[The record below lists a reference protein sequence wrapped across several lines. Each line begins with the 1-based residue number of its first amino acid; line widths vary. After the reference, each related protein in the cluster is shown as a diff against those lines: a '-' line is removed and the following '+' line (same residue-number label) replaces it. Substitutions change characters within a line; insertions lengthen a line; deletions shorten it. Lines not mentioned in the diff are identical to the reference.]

1 MLSKSN
7 SRKIWRTALLP
18 LVDFTALILGSG
30 LVYIIRYRWDDLLG
44 FNFGNKIIT
53 GIEYLKGSIYLG
65 LLVVMIYA
73 LIGLYEVNSR
83 RSITKLI
90 LQLSFGI
97 FLVLSMV
104 ISYFFFNEY
113 DRSTLPAGVPVSRF
127 ILAVGGFLALYFVL
141 IGRILFW
148 LFEKILYKFGLGKID
163 IVVIGD
169 KKSYL
174 NSYLQRRYEVDK
186 IYSYE
191 DLNNHDYEFL
201 ERLIKLG
208 NVSEIYLF
216 SQDNKLESKLALLSE
231 RSKVSF
237 IFAPNGFLQYQ
248 AFDLKAVTIGGKVFL
263 ELKHTNLDGWQV
275 VLKRLFD
282 IIVSLLFILIFSWLY
297 LLIAVIIKLDSPGTV
312 FYIND
317 RIGPN
322 GKVFKLWKFRRFKQ
336 EFCTSSDNT
345 EAVEYEKKLIKE
357 KDIRGDVLYKIA
369 DDPRVTRV
377 GKFIEKYS
385 LDELPQFF
393 NVIAG
398 NMSIVGPRP
407 HQPREVAKYASHH
420 FKVLNIKPGIT
431 GLAQINGRSDLSF
444 EQEVAFDTFYV
455 EHWNFF
461 MDLKIFIKTP
471 ITILFGKHK
480 S

>member
-1 MLSKSN
+1 MLSRST
-7 SRKIWRTALLP
+7 SRKIWKTALLP
-18 LVDFTALILGSG
+18 LIDFTALLLGSG
-30 LVYIIRYRWDDLLG
+30 LVYLIRYRWDDLLG
-44 FNFGNKIIT
+44 FNFGNKLIT
-53 GIEYLKGSIYLG
+53 GLEYLKGSIFLG
-65 LLVVMIYA
+65 LLVVVIYA

-83 RSITKLI
+83 RSIAKLV
-90 LQLSFGI
+90 LQLGFGI

-127 ILAVGGFLALYFVL
+127 ILAVGGFLALYFVV
-141 IGRILFW
+141 IGRFLFW
-148 LFEKILYKFGLGKID
+148 LFEIILYKFGIGKID

-169 KKSYL
+169 KQAYLYNYL
-174 NSYLQRRYEVDK
+174 NRRSEVNRV
-186 IYSYE
+186 YSYK
-191 DLNNHDYEFL
+191 DLNNQDYEFL
-201 ERLIKLG
+201 ERLIKIG

-248 AFDLKAVTIGGKVFL
+248 AFDLKAVNIGGKVFL
-263 ELKHTNLDGWQV
+263 ELKHTKLDGWQV

-282 IIVSLLFILIFSWLY
+282 ITISILFILIFSWLY
-297 LLIAVIIKLDSPGTV
+297 LLIAIIIKLDSPGSV
-312 FYIND
+312 FYINE
-317 RIGPN
+317 RVGPN
-322 GKVFKLWKFRRFKQ
+322 GKAFKLWKFRRFKQ
-336 EFCTSSDNT
+336 EFCTSTDNT
-345 EAVEYEKKLIKE
+345 SAIEYEKELIKE
-357 KDIRGDVLYKIA
+357 KDIRGDALYKIA
-369 DDPRVTRV
+369 DDPRMTRV

-393 NVIAG
+393 NVITG

-461 MDLKIFIKTP
+461 MDLRIFIQTP
-471 ITILFGKHK
+471 IVIFSKKHK
-480 S
+480 A